1 MGYISSCIKKIDDTR
16 FGPMPANRVRT
27 DIVKAVVFGHVVYVM
42 TKTGHILTNG
52 ELNRKVCYTGTGSD
66 NHGVLAL
73 RALGVI
79 TADEQK
85 RHGEAKRRRDANY
98 ANYAKY
104 CAVNHAATEFAEA
117 GIELTPRQKRKLQF
131 MKDTVDYDDLPWFV
145 KKEER
150 DAAKA
155 AAGAKA

>member
-1 MGYISSCIKKIDDTR
+1 MGYISSCIEKINDTR
-16 FGPMPANRVRT
+16 FGPMPTNRVRT
-27 DIVKAVVFGHVVYVM
+27 DIVKAVVFDGVVYVV
-42 TKTGHILTNG
+42 TKAGRILTNG
-52 ELNRKVCYTGTGSD
+52 ELSRKVCYTGTASD
-66 NHGVLAL
+66 FHGVKAL
-73 RALGVI
+73 RSLGVI

-98 ANYAKY
+98 AKY

-117 GIELTPRQKRKLQF
+117 GIKLTPRQQRKLQF
-131 MKDTVDYDDLPWFV
+131 MKDTVDFDDLPYFV

-150 DAAKA
+150 E